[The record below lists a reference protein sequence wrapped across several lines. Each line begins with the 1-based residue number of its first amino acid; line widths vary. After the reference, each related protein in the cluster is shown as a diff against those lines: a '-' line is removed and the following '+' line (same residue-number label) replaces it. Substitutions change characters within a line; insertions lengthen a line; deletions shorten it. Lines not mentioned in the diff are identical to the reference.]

1 MKIVLLGKGAAGKDY
16 LRKRFIERGARYGVS
31 YTSRQPREGE
41 VNGKDYLFISREEF
55 EQRIAN
61 NEFVEYQEFNGW
73 YYGMTKDVFEDCD
86 AMILNV
92 EGLALLSPEL
102 RAKCFVIYLDIDKE
116 TRLQRLSERNDNQD
130 SIERRIQADDN
141 QFIGFTDYDL
151 KITNP
156 DF

>member
-1 MKIVLLGKGAAGKDY
+1 
-16 LRKRFIERGARYGVS
+16 
-31 YTSRQPREGE
+31 
-41 VNGKDYLFISREEF
+41 
-55 EQRIAN
+55 
-61 NEFVEYQEFNGW
+61 
-73 YYGMTKDVFEDCD
+73 MTKDVFEDCD